1 MKTILL
7 ILSVSFAGF
16 LHSQDL
22 AMSGSNHSI
31 MLEGNHDE
39 ISPINLRLPSNNSYR
54 HDDGRV
60 GPLVMMGGAVFILA
74 GLLTV
79 PTYKGGSATEQKP
92 FFQQGGRML
101 AIMSGSIMIPIGSI
115 LTICGY

>member
-22 AMSGSNHSI
+22 AMNGSNHSI
-31 MLEGNHDE
+31 MLEGNRDE
-39 ISPINLRLPSNNSYR
+39 IPPIDLRLPSNKSYR